1 MSGYEWPYT
10 KEAVSSFKED
20 ARWIAERLH
29 DPYAYTDQFY
39 LRDVKVLEAMLYDAM
54 VALRERMINGEGF

>member
-1 MSGYEWPYT
+1 MDRPYT
-10 KEAVSSFKED
+10 KEAVSSFEED

-39 LRDVKVLEAMLYDAM
+39 LRDLKVLEALLYDAM
-54 VALRERMINGEGF
+54 VALQNEMLREEY

>member
-1 MSGYEWPYT
+1 MDRPYT
-10 KEAVSSFKED
+10 KEAVSSFEED

-39 LRDVKVLEAMLYDAM
+39 LRDLKVLEALLYDAM
-54 VALRERMINGEGF
+54 VALQNEILREEY